1 MAVSNIE
8 VAISARARWCRW
20 TAPSAGP
27 CSMSTGCR
35 SVRLAGALAPCEVA
49 ACPGAPAVREALEV
63 RKRWQQ
69 LRMAVVGAFDRA
81 DGDTVVGA
89 LEQRDRVASAHIA
102 RMLDGEVG
110 ARPGGVREPVDE
122 GGVSHSHAELE
133 AGHAGFGHPKDGGA
147 DLPALADV
155 RGWDPSADG
164 LLPDG
169 GGHGAAVPAD
179 LARLSDV
186 DRYDKADGL

>member
-20 TAPSAGP
+20 TAPSAGR

-35 SVRLAGALAPCEVA
+35 SVRLAGALVPCEVA
-49 ACPGAPAVREALEV
+49 AGPGAPAVREALEV

-89 LEQRDRVASAHIA
+89 LEQRDRVAGAHIA

-110 ARPGGVREPVDE
+110 ARPGGVRRPGLCVANCYRGLRP
-122 GGVSHSHAELE
+122 GGTLLATAPSLGRVS
-133 AGHAGFGHPKDGGA
+133 PTYPNA
-147 DLPALADV
+147 DP
-155 RGWDPSADG
+155 RF
-164 LLPDG
+164 
-169 GGHGAAVPAD
+169 
-179 LARLSDV
+179 
-186 DRYDKADGL
+186 

>member
-1 MAVSNIE
+1 MLDVYRLPISSPGRRSGAV
-8 VAISARARWCRW
+8 R
-20 TAPSAGP
+20 G
-27 CSMSTGCR
+27 G
-35 SVRLAGALAPCEVA
+35 GG
-49 ACPGAPAVREALEV
+49 PGAPAVREALEV

-89 LEQRDRVASAHIA
+89 LEQRDRDAGANIA

-147 DLPALADV
+147 DLPALADD
-155 RGWDPSADG
+155 RGVQIGAGDG
-164 LLPDG
+164 QVFPEGSWFERRTEPIGPPLVVLRRVG
-169 GGHGAAVPAD
+169 
-179 LARLSDV
+179 V
-186 DRYDKADGL
+186 DRLG